1 MNVLGASINC
11 ISIGFTVGF
20 LIHMAPS
27 AGTDLLQ
34 LGGLLAFVAAVLVLF
49 ELSNLEPVATD
60 RARSLPSVSTRP
72 VAEGMYP
79 R

>member
-11 ISIGFTVGF
+11 ISIGFAIGF
-20 LIHMAPS
+20 LARTGPS
-27 AGTDLLQ
+27 AGTDFLQ
-34 LGGLLAFVAAVLVLF
+34 LGGLLAFVAVVLILF
-49 ELSNLEPVATD
+49 EFSNLEPVATD
-60 RARSLPSVSTRP
+60 RARPLPSVSTRA